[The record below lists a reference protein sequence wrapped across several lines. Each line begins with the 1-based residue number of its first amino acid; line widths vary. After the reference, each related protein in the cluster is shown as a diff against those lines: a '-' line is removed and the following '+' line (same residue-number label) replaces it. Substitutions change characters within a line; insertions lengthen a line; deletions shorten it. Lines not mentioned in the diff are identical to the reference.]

1 MTKNDNL
8 PYESAGCPCCM
19 HCLRKTLTR
28 SMQNIFQRAGETL
41 YCARLAGSDLYPW
54 RQRGVEGVDQQA
66 EEFRLF
72 HGNLFVMDKAL
83 EKSGNKQLLYLG
95 VELGQSV

>member
-1 MTKNDNL
+1 MKVRDALAACIACARLL
-8 PYESAGCPCCM
+8 PGPW
-19 HCLRKTLTR
+19 
-28 SMQNIFQRAGETL
+28 QNIFQREGETL

-54 RQRGVEGVDQQA
+54 RQRGVEGIDQQA